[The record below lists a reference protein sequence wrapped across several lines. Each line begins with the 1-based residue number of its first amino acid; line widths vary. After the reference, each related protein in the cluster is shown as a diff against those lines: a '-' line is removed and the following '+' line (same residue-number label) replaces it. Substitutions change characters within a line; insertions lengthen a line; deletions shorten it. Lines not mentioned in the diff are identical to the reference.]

1 MSSRD
6 ALRDRGKAKVR
17 GASRRGDA
25 TRAVKRDARGKKI
38 AREGLIHRGF
48 RRLTTDDDDAQLEAF
63 RVARA
68 TRKDAP
74 VVEAE
79 AEEAP
84 PTTDEGVETR
94 AGTGTT
100 TTPTD
105 DALAAAVE
113 DARAA
118 RAETANVKSEL
129 AVLRL
134 SLKEARAS
142 AARAESEKESA
153 RDAAKDARD
162 AAGEASGARES
173 LERRAREAEAAL
185 ADAESARD
193 AAVARLEETE
203 RARAET
209 VKKLEAVE
217 TLRSKSAADT
227 TSAKELARERDAA
240 VKASE
245 AAMSRIRN
253 LESALRE
260 TREELLRAEEE
271 GAQLRRDLDESREER
286 RLGGAA
292 ARGGGDEG
300 DDDTRDDGAE
310 TTHSTRGQFYTY
322 EEIAAQ
328 EEEKY
333 ALLAELREER
343 SRRVAVEEELED
355 LVNTQNDVNARA
367 ESASRVAAVA
377 EVEADDYR
385 ERMSQIEKSSRDAK
399 KSAEAFEK
407 RALAAESAIA
417 DIKSVIDDQDGQRD
431 DELHLRVRAYVARKL
446 KRAEAALSDAVEETQ
461 LLRSKAKEMGAT
473 RVTDAADVDERVA
486 KLVEGRDKL
495 VEELNEASMELERM
509 DSEIE
514 KREAA
519 TAEAREEVANLE
531 ARLASSNAQNARL
544 IEIIEEQ
551 GKWSTDSA
559 PAAATASASAPV
571 TPVKSM
577 ARHVDAR
584 KREIAAHLLASDA
597 RDRKSLLASIEA
609 RLLEIQSM

>member
-1 MSSRD
+1 M
-6 ALRDRGKAKVR
+6 
-17 GASRRGDA
+17 
-25 TRAVKRDARGKKI
+25 T
-38 AREGLIHRGF
+38 
-48 RRLTTDDDDAQLEAF
+48 DDAQLEAF
-63 RVARA
+63 RAARA
-68 TRKDAP
+68 TRKDPP
-74 VVEAE
+74 VVEE
-79 AEEAP
+79 LVEEAVAV
-84 PTTDEGVETR
+84 TDEAVEER
-94 AGTGTT
+94 SGTPPA
-100 TTPTD
+100 PTMARDD
-105 DALAAAVE
+105 DAAAAAVE

-129 AVLRL
+129 AVLRK

-142 AARAESEKESA
+142 AVRAESERESA
-153 RDAAKDARD
+153 RDAAAAARD
-162 AAGEASGARES
+162 AAGEASGVRES

-185 ADAESARD
+185 AVVERERD
-193 AAVARLEETE
+193 AAVGKVEEME

-217 TLRSKSAADT
+217 TLRSKSAEDA
-227 TSAKELARERDAA
+227 TSAKESARERDAA
-240 VKASE
+240 VKANE
-245 AAMSRIRN
+245 VAVSRIRN
-253 LESALRE
+253 LESALQE

-271 GAQLRRDLDESREER
+271 AAQLRRDLDESREER
-286 RLGGAA
+286 RLDGASA
-292 ARGGGDEG
+292 RGDASARGGGDEG
-300 DDDTRDDGAE
+300 DGDAE
-310 TTHSTRGQFYTY
+310 ITNSARGQFYTD

-355 LVNTQNDVNARA
+355 LVNTQNDANARA

-385 ERMSQIEKSSRDAK
+385 ERMSKIEKSSRNAK

-407 RALAAESAIA
+407 RAVAAESAIA
-417 DIKSVIDDQDGQRD
+417 DIKSVIDDKDGQRD
-431 DELHLRVRAYVARKL
+431 DELHLRVRAYIDRKL
-446 KRAEAALSDAVEETQ
+446 KKAEAALSDAVEETQ

-486 KLVEGRDKL
+486 KLAEGRDKL
-495 VEELNEASMELERM
+495 VKELNETTMELERM

-514 KREAA
+514 KRQAA
-519 TAEAREEVANLE
+519 TAAARGEVADLE

-559 PAAATASASAPV
+559 PTVPTASASAPV

-584 KREIAAHLLASDA
+584 KRELAARLLASDA
-597 RDRKSLLASIEA
+597 RDRTSLLASIEA
-609 RLLEIQSM
+609 RLLEIQSA

>member
-1 MSSRD
+1 M
-6 ALRDRGKAKVR
+6 VEE
-17 GASRRGDA
+17 
-25 TRAVKRDARGKKI
+25 AVAVTDEAVEERSGTPPAPTMAR
-38 AREGLIHRGF
+38 
-48 RRLTTDDDDAQLEAF
+48 DDA
-63 RVARA
+63 
-68 TRKDAP
+68 
-74 VVEAE
+74 
-79 AEEAP
+79 
-84 PTTDEGVETR
+84 
-94 AGTGTT
+94 
-100 TTPTD
+100 
-105 DALAAAVE
+105 AAAAAAE

-129 AVLRL
+129 AVLRK

-142 AARAESEKESA
+142 AVRAESERESA
-153 RDAAKDARD
+153 RDAAAAARD
-162 AAGEASGARES
+162 AAGEASGVRES

-185 ADAESARD
+185 AVVERERD
-193 AAVARLEETE
+193 AAVGKVEETE

-217 TLRSKSAADT
+217 TLRSKSAEDA
-227 TSAKELARERDAA
+227 TSAKESARERDAA
-240 VKASE
+240 VKANE
-245 AAMSRIRN
+245 VAVSRIRN
-253 LESALRE
+253 LESALQE

-286 RLGGAA
+286 RLDGASA
-292 ARGGGDEG
+292 RGDASARGGGDEG
-300 DDDTRDDGAE
+300 DSDAE
-310 TTHSTRGQFYTY
+310 ITNSARGQFYTD

-355 LVNTQNDVNARA
+355 LVNTQNDANARA

-385 ERMSQIEKSSRDAK
+385 ERMSKIEKSSRNAK

-407 RALAAESAIA
+407 RAVAAESAIA
-417 DIKSVIDDQDGQRD
+417 DIKSVIDDKDGQRD
-431 DELHLRVRAYVARKL
+431 DELHLRVRAYIDRKL
-446 KRAEAALSDAVEETQ
+446 KKAEAALSDAVEETQ

-486 KLVEGRDKL
+486 KLAEGRDKL
-495 VEELNEASMELERM
+495 VKELNETTMELERM

-514 KREAA
+514 KRQAA
-519 TAEAREEVANLE
+519 TAEARGEVADLE

-559 PAAATASASAPV
+559 PTAPTASASAPV

-577 ARHVDAR
+577 AQHVDAR

-597 RDRKSLLASIEA
+597 RDRTSLLASIEA
-609 RLLEIQSM
+609 RLLEIQSA

>member
-1 MSSRD
+1 M
-6 ALRDRGKAKVR
+6 
-17 GASRRGDA
+17 
-25 TRAVKRDARGKKI
+25 T
-38 AREGLIHRGF
+38 
-48 RRLTTDDDDAQLEAF
+48 DDAQLEAF
-63 RVARA
+63 RAARA
-68 TRKDAP
+68 TRKDPP
-74 VVEAE
+74 VVEE
-79 AEEAP
+79 LVEEAVAV
-84 PTTDEGVETR
+84 TDEAVEER
-94 AGTGTT
+94 SGTPPA
-100 TTPTD
+100 PTMARDD
-105 DALAAAVE
+105 DAAAAVE

-129 AVLRL
+129 AVLRK

-142 AARAESEKESA
+142 AVRAESERESA
-153 RDAAKDARD
+153 RDAAAAARD
-162 AAGEASGARES
+162 AAGEASGVRES

-185 ADAESARD
+185 AVVERERD
-193 AAVARLEETE
+193 AAVGKVEEME

-217 TLRSKSAADT
+217 TLRSKSAEDA
-227 TSAKELARERDAA
+227 TSAKESARERDAA
-240 VKASE
+240 VKANE
-245 AAMSRIRN
+245 VAVSRIRN
-253 LESALRE
+253 LESALQE

-271 GAQLRRDLDESREER
+271 AAQLRRDLDESREER
-286 RLGGAA
+286 RLDGASA
-292 ARGGGDEG
+292 RGDASARGGGDEG
-300 DDDTRDDGAE
+300 DGDAE
-310 TTHSTRGQFYTY
+310 ITNSARGQFYTD

-343 SRRVAVEEELED
+343 SRRVAVEEEFED
-355 LVNTQNDVNARA
+355 LVNTQNDANARA

-385 ERMSQIEKSSRDAK
+385 ERMSKIEKSSRNAK

-407 RALAAESAIA
+407 RAVAAESAIA
-417 DIKSVIDDQDGQRD
+417 DIKSVIDDKDGQRD
-431 DELHLRVRAYVARKL
+431 DELHLRVRAYIDRKL
-446 KRAEAALSDAVEETQ
+446 KKAEAALSDAVEETQ

-486 KLVEGRDKL
+486 KLAEGRDKL
-495 VEELNEASMELERM
+495 VKELNETTMELERM

-514 KREAA
+514 KRQAA
-519 TAEAREEVANLE
+519 TAEARGEVADLE

-559 PAAATASASAPV
+559 PTAPTASASAPV
-571 TPVKSM
+571 TPIKSM

-584 KREIAAHLLASDA
+584 KRELAARLLASDA
-597 RDRKSLLASIEA
+597 RDRTSLLASIEA
-609 RLLEIQSM
+609 RLLEIQSA